1 VSKNS
6 SHFAVTQL
14 ELAALLKGLQGM
26 PAGSSLILSG
36 VNRQR
41 DDLIQTTETHLTRYT
56 DADEA
61 HVVASQKVKVRDD
74 GHPAAR
80 DFVTEMHAALQVQ
93 LGPNNTALLDYGVS
107 PRKARR
113 KLTPEEKKAATDKA
127 RQTRERNHT
136 MGRKQKKALQQQEEG
151 KTPPPTKA

>member
-1 VSKNS
+1 
-6 SHFAVTQL
+6 
-14 ELAALLKGLQGM
+14 M
-26 PAGSSLILSG
+26 PSGSSLILAGIS
-36 VNRQR
+36 RQR
-41 DDLIQTTETHLTRYT
+41 DDLIQTAETHLVRYT

-93 LGPNNTALLDYGVS
+93 LGPNNTALLDFGAA

-113 KLTPEEKKAATDKA
+113 KLTPDERKAAADKA

-136 MGRKQKKALQQQEEG
+136 MGRKQKKALAQQEEG
-151 KTPPPTKA
+151 KTPPPPKA